1 MSDAE
6 SNVKY
11 TYIQFL
17 LFTTKLEILGYW
29 YFKSNLFEIYL
40 SKPLL
45 YLDKITIK
53 FSCKLS

>member
-29 YFKSNLFEIYL
+29 HFKSNLFKIYL

-45 YLDKITIK
+45 YLDKITIN
-53 FSCKLS
+53 FSC

>member
-6 SNVKY
+6 SYVKY
-11 TYIQFL
+11 M
-17 LFTTKLEILGYW
+17 FTTKLEILRYW
-29 YFKSNLFEIYL
+29 HFKSNLFKIHL